1 MASAAATCTSLLGDL
16 SSSSSGAIAPA
27 CAISARLAAESAAAP
42 IESAASRCTRE
53 VRPHS
58 RSSTSS
64 TWLRARTGRSRPVGR
79 FLWVGGRRYP
89 LKATGYLA
97 AQLAG
102 GIERTDG
109 NPVKVDRVIRAL
121 CRVGFDV
128 T

>member
-1 MASAAATCTSLLGDL
+1 MGHTLLPGDPL
-16 SSSSSGAIAPA
+16 VDPLVLAFD
-27 CAISARLAAESAAAP
+27 RL
-42 IESAASRCTRE
+42 R
-53 VRPHS
+53 
-58 RSSTSS
+58 RSDVEEAMRLIDLHGEA
-64 TWLRARTGRSRPVGR
+64 WLRARTGRSRPVGR